1 MTDNGAAGTI
11 DRRWAKVRPLV
22 FRTIIGAVVAAGLV
36 GIVAVLVGD
45 FGRVAVQ
52 LLLTIVVVVVFA
64 LLSWYDAD
72 VSSRRSGTFAFVSIA
87 TSMYLLVA
95 GLYKVWLAPTDSSG
109 DDGLWLVGERFW
121 HWIWLVGVA
130 RVALLH
136 VHLLL
141 VIHRRY
147 PTPALQVVA
156 KATVGVIALL
166 ALLLSIPLLAPDV
179 DYARGYWRLVWV
191 VVILDLLGTVVV
203 PLSNALFRPRA
214 PSRRGRSE
222 RGRRRKRR
230 RQHPRRRPRHRSR
243 RGPPLRCPMPRR
255 LPRPPRRPA
264 RSAGTGTGTSRARRR
279 RVPWRGR
286 GTSTAR
292 HCRRCPTGR
301 PTSPGSRRAEGSRAR
316 APRDT
321 CRSPGGHRSDARVL
335 NSRAGL
341 PSPPEKDLHAHSCPA
356 PPLRADRCCHRHRA
370 GPRRRCRHGQP
381 GTRRRR

>member
-1 MTDNGAAGTI
+1 MTDSGT
-11 DRRWAKVRPLV
+11 DSTDSTDSTDGTDGTMDTRWARVRPLV

-36 GIVAVLVGD
+36 GIAAVLLGD
-45 FGRVAVQ
+45 FGMVAVQ

-72 VSSRRSGTFAFVSIA
+72 VSSRRSGIFAFASIA

-95 GLYKVWLAPTDSSG
+95 GLYKVWIVPTGPDG
-109 DDGLWLVGERFW
+109 DGIWYVLEHFW

-147 PTPALQVVA
+147 PTPVLQVVA
-156 KATVGVIALL
+156 KTTVGVIALL

-214 PSRRGRSE
+214 PRSSATWPVPD
-222 RGRRRKRR
+222 
-230 RQHPRRRPRHRSR
+230 QQ
-243 RGPPLRCPMPRR
+243 
-255 LPRPPRRPA
+255 PA
-264 RSAGTGTGTSRARRR
+264 WGATPTPAAPEPEAA
-279 RVPWRGR
+279 VPE
-286 GTSTAR
+286 A
-292 HCRRCPTGR
+292 
-301 PTSPGSRRAEGSRAR
+301 
-316 APRDT
+316 
-321 CRSPGGHRSDARVL
+321 
-335 NSRAGL
+335 
-341 PSPPEKDLHAHSCPA
+341 PA
-356 PPLRADRCCHRHRA
+356 PPAPAPAPALHPELAPA
-370 GPRRRCRHGQP
+370 PTPEP
-381 GTRRRR
+381 GTVVASDGRRYAARPTASRALAWPRYVDGTPLPALPDGTPDFSEVTER

>member
-1 MTDNGAAGTI
+1 MTDSTASTDSANDTDGTM
-11 DRRWAKVRPLV
+11 DPRWARVRPLV

-36 GIVAVLVGD
+36 GIAAVLLGD

-72 VSSRRSGTFAFVSIA
+72 VSSRRSGIFAFASIA

-95 GLYKVWLAPTDSSG
+95 GLYKVWIVPTGVSG
-109 DDGLWLVGERFW
+109 DGIWFVLEHFW

-147 PTPALQVVA
+147 PTPVLQVVA

-214 PSRRGRSE
+214 TTLPSATWPVPEQQPAWSATPTPAAPAPAPARDVPLPLPLAPAPSPTPTPE
-222 RGRRRKRR
+222 PEHETVVASDGRRYAS
-230 RQHPRRRPRHRSR
+230 RP
-243 RGPPLRCPMPRR
+243 
-255 LPRPPRRPA
+255 
-264 RSAGTGTGTSRARRR
+264 SASRALAWPRY
-279 RVPWRGR
+279 VD
-286 GTSTAR
+286 GT
-292 HCRRCPTGR
+292 P
-301 PTSPGSRRAEGSRAR
+301 
-316 APRDT
+316 
-321 CRSPGGHRSDARVL
+321 
-335 NSRAGL
+335 L
-341 PSPPEKDLHAHSCPA
+341 PALPD
-356 PPLRADRCCHRHRA
+356 
-370 GPRRRCRHGQP
+370 
-381 GTRRRR
+381 GTPDFSEVTER

>member
-1 MTDNGAAGTI
+1 MTDNGTDGTI

-36 GIVAVLVGD
+36 GIVAVLLGD

-72 VSSRRSGTFAFVSIA
+72 VSSRRSGTFAFASIV

-95 GLYKVWLAPTDSSG
+95 GLYKVWLAPTNPSGG
-109 DDGLWLVGERFW
+109 DDLWLVAERFW

-203 PLSNALFRPRA
+203 PLSNALFRPRGTASASAVGSWPKPEAQPAVPPTA
-214 PSRRGRSE
+214 PAAPIATWGAT
-222 RGRRRKRR
+222 
-230 RQHPRRRPRHRSR
+230 PVPDAPTAATAV
-243 RGPPLRCPMPRR
+243 GPVGGDRYRYE
-255 LPRPPRRPA
+255 PRPA
-264 RSAGTGTGTSRARRR
+264 SSRALAWPRY
-279 RVPWRGR
+279 VD
-286 GTSTAR
+286 GTPLPAL
-292 HCRRCPTGR
+292 PDG
-301 PTSPGSRRAEGSRAR
+301 SPDFSGVAQG
-316 APRDT
+316 
-321 CRSPGGHRSDARVL
+321 
-335 NSRAGL
+335 
-341 PSPPEKDLHAHSCPA
+341 
-356 PPLRADRCCHRHRA
+356 
-370 GPRRRCRHGQP
+370 
-381 GTRRRR
+381 

>member
-1 MTDNGAAGTI
+1 MTDSGTDGAI

-72 VSSRRSGTFAFVSIA
+72 VSSRRSGTFAFASIV

-95 GLYKVWLAPTDSSG
+95 GLYKVWLVPTNPHGG
-109 DDGLWLVGERFW
+109 DDLWLVGERFW

-147 PTPALQVVA
+147 PTPVLQVVA
-156 KATVGVIALL
+156 KTTVGVIGLL

-179 DYARGYWRLVWV
+179 HYAPGYWRFVWV

-203 PLSNALFRPRA
+203 PLSNALFRPRGTASAAAWPVPVA
-214 PSRRGRSE
+214 PSAV
-222 RGRRRKRR
+222 
-230 RQHPRRRPRHRSR
+230 PVTAWDATPTPDA
-243 RGPPLRCPMPRR
+243 PPAVTTGASPAV
-255 LPRPPRRPA
+255 PPA
-264 RSAGTGTGTSRARRR
+264 AAAGTGAPRYRYEPHPTSSRALAWPRY
-279 RVPWRGR
+279 VD
-286 GTSTAR
+286 GTPLPALPDGEPDFSGVAR
-292 HCRRCPTGR
+292 
-301 PTSPGSRRAEGSRAR
+301 
-316 APRDT
+316 D
-321 CRSPGGHRSDARVL
+321 
-335 NSRAGL
+335 
-341 PSPPEKDLHAHSCPA
+341 
-356 PPLRADRCCHRHRA
+356 
-370 GPRRRCRHGQP
+370 
-381 GTRRRR
+381 

>member
-1 MTDNGAAGTI
+1 MTNTTQATDAANAT
-11 DRRWAKVRPLV
+11 DAMDPRWARVRPLV
-22 FRTIIGAVVAAGLV
+22 FRTIIGAVVAAGLI
-36 GIVAVLVGD
+36 GIIAVLIGD

-52 LLLTIVVVVVFA
+52 LLLTVVVVVVFA

-72 VSSRRSGTFAFVSIA
+72 VSSRRSGTFAFVSIV

-95 GLYKVWLAPTDSSG
+95 GLVKVWIVPSSPLAD
-109 DDGLWLVGERFW
+109 DDGIWLVLERFW
-121 HWIWLVGVA
+121 HWMWLVGVA

-214 PSRRGRSE
+214 AVPSATWSVPDPQPAWSATPTPDAPVPAAPLLAAPVPPASPPTPTPAPDTVVASD
-222 RGRRRKRR
+222 GRRYAA
-230 RQHPRRRPRHRSR
+230 
-243 RGPPLRCPMPRR
+243 
-255 LPRPPRRPA
+255 RPA
-264 RSAGTGTGTSRARRR
+264 ASRALAWPRY
-279 RVPWRGR
+279 VD
-286 GTSTAR
+286 GT
-292 HCRRCPTGR
+292 P
-301 PTSPGSRRAEGSRAR
+301 
-316 APRDT
+316 
-321 CRSPGGHRSDARVL
+321 
-335 NSRAGL
+335 L
-341 PSPPEKDLHAHSCPA
+341 PALPD
-356 PPLRADRCCHRHRA
+356 
-370 GPRRRCRHGQP
+370 
-381 GTRRRR
+381 GTPDFSEVTER

>member
-1 MTDNGAAGTI
+1 MTDSAASDTNGTM
-11 DRRWAKVRPLV
+11 DPRWAKVRPLV

-36 GIVAVLVGD
+36 GIAAVLLGD
-45 FGRVAVQ
+45 FGMVAVQ

-72 VSSRRSGTFAFVSIA
+72 VSSRRSGTFAFASIA

-95 GLYKVWLAPTDSSG
+95 GLYKVWIVPTGVDG
-109 DDGLWLVGERFW
+109 DGIWFVVEHFW
-121 HWIWLVGVA
+121 HWMWLVGVA

-203 PLSNALFRPRA
+203 PLSNALFRPRGTLPSATWPVPEQQPAWSSTPTPAA
-214 PSRRGRSE
+214 PVPTAPLPPTPSAPGETGPTPAPALAPADTVITSD
-222 RGRRRKRR
+222 GRRYAA
-230 RQHPRRRPRHRSR
+230 RPT
-243 RGPPLRCPMPRR
+243 
-255 LPRPPRRPA
+255 A
-264 RSAGTGTGTSRARRR
+264 SRALAWPRY
-279 RVPWRGR
+279 VD
-286 GTSTAR
+286 GT
-292 HCRRCPTGR
+292 P
-301 PTSPGSRRAEGSRAR
+301 
-316 APRDT
+316 
-321 CRSPGGHRSDARVL
+321 
-335 NSRAGL
+335 L
-341 PSPPEKDLHAHSCPA
+341 PALPD
-356 PPLRADRCCHRHRA
+356 
-370 GPRRRCRHGQP
+370 
-381 GTRRRR
+381 GTPDFSEVTER

>member
-1 MTDNGAAGTI
+1 MTDSGT
-11 DRRWAKVRPLV
+11 DSTDSTDSTDGTMDPRWARVRPLV

-36 GIVAVLVGD
+36 GIAAVLLGD
-45 FGRVAVQ
+45 FGMVAVQ

-72 VSSRRSGTFAFVSIA
+72 VSSRRSGIFAFASIA

-95 GLYKVWLAPTDSSG
+95 GLYKVWIVPTGPDG
-109 DDGLWLVGERFW
+109 DGIWYVLEHFW

-147 PTPALQVVA
+147 PTPVLQVVA
-156 KATVGVIALL
+156 KTTVGVIALL

-214 PSRRGRSE
+214 PRSSATWPVPD
-222 RGRRRKRR
+222 
-230 RQHPRRRPRHRSR
+230 QQ
-243 RGPPLRCPMPRR
+243 
-255 LPRPPRRPA
+255 PA
-264 RSAGTGTGTSRARRR
+264 WGATPTPAAPEPEAA
-279 RVPWRGR
+279 VPE
-286 GTSTAR
+286 A
-292 HCRRCPTGR
+292 
-301 PTSPGSRRAEGSRAR
+301 
-316 APRDT
+316 
-321 CRSPGGHRSDARVL
+321 
-335 NSRAGL
+335 
-341 PSPPEKDLHAHSCPA
+341 PSPPAPPA
-356 PPLRADRCCHRHRA
+356 PAPAPALHPEPTPAPA
-370 GPRRRCRHGQP
+370 PAPTPEP
-381 GTRRRR
+381 GTVVASDGRRYAARPTASRALAWPRYVDGTPLPALPDGTPDFSEVTER

>member
-1 MTDNGAAGTI
+1 MTDSTASADTTDSANDTDGTM
-11 DRRWAKVRPLV
+11 DPRWARVRPLV

-36 GIVAVLVGD
+36 GVAAVLLGD
-45 FGRVAVQ
+45 FGMVAVQ

-72 VSSRRSGTFAFVSIA
+72 VSSRRSGIFAFASIA

-95 GLYKVWLAPTDSSG
+95 GLYKVWIVPTGISG
-109 DDGLWLVGERFW
+109 DGIWFVLEHFW

-147 PTPALQVVA
+147 PTPVLQVVA

-214 PSRRGRSE
+214 TLPSATWSVPEPPPAWSATPTPAAPAPAPAPEVPLPSAPAPAPAPEVPLPSAPAPAPAPASASDPAPGTVVAAD
-222 RGRRRKRR
+222 GRRYAS
-230 RQHPRRRPRHRSR
+230 RP
-243 RGPPLRCPMPRR
+243 
-255 LPRPPRRPA
+255 
-264 RSAGTGTGTSRARRR
+264 SASRALAWPRY
-279 RVPWRGR
+279 VD
-286 GTSTAR
+286 GT
-292 HCRRCPTGR
+292 P
-301 PTSPGSRRAEGSRAR
+301 
-316 APRDT
+316 
-321 CRSPGGHRSDARVL
+321 
-335 NSRAGL
+335 L
-341 PSPPEKDLHAHSCPA
+341 PALPD
-356 PPLRADRCCHRHRA
+356 
-370 GPRRRCRHGQP
+370 
-381 GTRRRR
+381 GTPDFSEVTER

>member
-1 MTDNGAAGTI
+1 MTDSTASADTTDSANDTDGTM
-11 DRRWAKVRPLV
+11 DPRWARVRPLV

-36 GIVAVLVGD
+36 GVAAVLLGD
-45 FGRVAVQ
+45 FGMVAVQ

-72 VSSRRSGTFAFVSIA
+72 VSSRRSGIFAFASIA

-95 GLYKVWLAPTDSSG
+95 GLYKVWIVPTGISG
-109 DDGLWLVGERFW
+109 DGIWFVLEHFW

-147 PTPALQVVA
+147 PTPVLQVVA

-214 PSRRGRSE
+214 TLPSATWPVPEQQPAWVATPTPAAPAPAPEVPLPPAPAPAPAPASAPDPAPE
-222 RGRRRKRR
+222 TVVASDGRRYAS
-230 RQHPRRRPRHRSR
+230 RP
-243 RGPPLRCPMPRR
+243 
-255 LPRPPRRPA
+255 
-264 RSAGTGTGTSRARRR
+264 SASRALAWPRY
-279 RVPWRGR
+279 VD
-286 GTSTAR
+286 GT
-292 HCRRCPTGR
+292 P
-301 PTSPGSRRAEGSRAR
+301 
-316 APRDT
+316 
-321 CRSPGGHRSDARVL
+321 
-335 NSRAGL
+335 L
-341 PSPPEKDLHAHSCPA
+341 PALPD
-356 PPLRADRCCHRHRA
+356 
-370 GPRRRCRHGQP
+370 
-381 GTRRRR
+381 GTPDFSEVTER

>member
-1 MTDNGAAGTI
+1 MTDNGTAGTI

-36 GIVAVLVGD
+36 GIVAVLLGE

-72 VSSRRSGTFAFVSIA
+72 VSSRRSGAFAFASIV

-95 GLYKVWLAPTDSSG
+95 GLYKVWLAPTNPSGG
-109 DDGLWLVGERFW
+109 DDLWLVAERFW

-203 PLSNALFRPRA
+203 PLSNALFRPRGTMTA
-214 PSRRGRSE
+214 PVAVGSWPTPEASPAAAPTAPAAPIATWRAT
-222 RGRRRKRR
+222 
-230 RQHPRRRPRHRSR
+230 PAPDAPTAATVA
-243 RGPPLRCPMPRR
+243 GPVSADRYRYE
-255 LPRPPRRPA
+255 PRPE
-264 RSAGTGTGTSRARRR
+264 SSRALAWPRY
-279 RVPWRGR
+279 VDGTPLPALPDGSPDFSAVIRG
-286 GTSTAR
+286 
-292 HCRRCPTGR
+292 
-301 PTSPGSRRAEGSRAR
+301 
-316 APRDT
+316 
-321 CRSPGGHRSDARVL
+321 
-335 NSRAGL
+335 
-341 PSPPEKDLHAHSCPA
+341 
-356 PPLRADRCCHRHRA
+356 
-370 GPRRRCRHGQP
+370 
-381 GTRRRR
+381 

>member
-203 PLSNALFRPRA
+203 PLSNALFRPRGAVPAGAVGAWPTPEA
-214 PSRRGRSE
+214 P
-222 RGRRRKRR
+222 
-230 RQHPRRRPRHRSR
+230 PAAPPTAPATPIVTWAATPVPDAPTAATAATAA
-243 RGPPLRCPMPRR
+243 GPVSGDRYRYE
-255 LPRPPRRPA
+255 PRPEA
-264 RSAGTGTGTSRARRR
+264 SRALAWPRY
-279 RVPWRGR
+279 VD
-286 GTSTAR
+286 GTPLPAL
-292 HCRRCPTGR
+292 PDG
-301 PTSPGSRRAEGSRAR
+301 SPDFSGVAQG
-316 APRDT
+316 
-321 CRSPGGHRSDARVL
+321 
-335 NSRAGL
+335 
-341 PSPPEKDLHAHSCPA
+341 
-356 PPLRADRCCHRHRA
+356 
-370 GPRRRCRHGQP
+370 
-381 GTRRRR
+381 

>member
-1 MTDNGAAGTI
+1 MTDTGTNGAI
-11 DRRWAKVRPLV
+11 DPRWARVRPLV

-36 GIVAVLVGD
+36 GIAAVLLGD

-72 VSSRRSGTFAFVSIA
+72 VSSRRSGTFAFASVA

-95 GLYKVWLAPTDSSG
+95 GLYKVWLVPADPSG
-109 DDGLWLVGERFW
+109 GDGIWLVGERFW

-203 PLSNALFRPRA
+203 PLSNALFRPRGIPSAPGGWEVPGGAPFGAGVGGPVSGPPSAPGTAWPGTAAQGTAWQGTAAQGAAWQGTPMPGAPAPAAPAA
-214 PSRRGRSE
+214 PSVPAAPATGAAEAAPSSPSPAAVTGSDGHRYE
-222 RGRRRKRR
+222 A
-230 RQHPRRRPRHRSR
+230 RPT
-243 RGPPLRCPMPRR
+243 P
-255 LPRPPRRPA
+255 
-264 RSAGTGTGTSRARRR
+264 SRALAWPRY
-279 RVPWRGR
+279 VD
-286 GTSTAR
+286 GTPLPAL
-292 HCRRCPTGR
+292 PDG
-301 PTSPGSRRAEGSRAR
+301 SPDFSEVAR
-316 APRDT
+316 A
-321 CRSPGGHRSDARVL
+321 
-335 NSRAGL
+335 
-341 PSPPEKDLHAHSCPA
+341 
-356 PPLRADRCCHRHRA
+356 
-370 GPRRRCRHGQP
+370 
-381 GTRRRR
+381 